1 MIHKLYYKPSI
12 NGNKSNLIEIMEGD
26 TVKVDGKG
34 DKLYKVIHLY
44 NSDLRPL
51 LFYRCGIRDLD
62 TFMEGYD
69 SIFGGELIFVD
80 REFDDTDKKI
90 HISDVI
96 SRFNFRDGDEETENK
111 IIRYVELRGMLRTN
125 TMGFINSKEFQDN
138 YFEMEELQRWICRI

>member
-44 NSDLRPL
+44 DSDLRPP
-51 LFYRCGIRDLD
+51 LFYRCGIIDLD

-80 REFDDTDKKI
+80 REFYDPD
-90 HISDVI
+90 H
-96 SRFNFRDGDEETENK
+96 F
-111 IIRYVELRGMLRTN
+111 
-125 TMGFINSKEFQDN
+125 
-138 YFEMEELQRWICRI
+138 